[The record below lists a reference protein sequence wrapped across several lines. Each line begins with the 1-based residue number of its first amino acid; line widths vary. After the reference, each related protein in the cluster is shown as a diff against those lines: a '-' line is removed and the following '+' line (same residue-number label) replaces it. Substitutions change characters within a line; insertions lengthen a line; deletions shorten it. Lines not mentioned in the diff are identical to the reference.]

1 MPPVYSLS
9 KELTCPFDTLVY
21 WIEEEFNFILQWE
34 ILETKKG
41 TVNMQKQQQQQQNIF
56 LLETKKGTV
65 NIQQQQQQEQKRDIL
80 HFHLYS
86 QDCASKWS
94 F

>member
-21 WIEEEFNFILQWE
+21 WIEEEFHFILQWE

-41 TVNMQKQQQQQQNIF
+41 TVNIQKQQQQQQNIF
-56 LLETKKGTV
+56 PLETKKGTV
-65 NIQQQQQQEQKRDIL
+65 NIQQQQQKRDIL
-80 HFHLYS
+80 RFYLYS